1 MEQHVSNRMDGGLNA
16 QQETAV
22 SIELLFAANDSA
34 FFWSQ
39 GKLVAYIIKG
49 GKSHD

>member
-1 MEQHVSNRMDGGLNA
+1 MDGGLNA

-34 FFWSQ
+34 FFWSN
-39 GKLVAYIIKG
+39 GKAIAHIINGDKN
-49 GKSHD
+49 HD